1 MVLMVVKLLVI
12 EVVMVRMA
20 VCNDVYEGDDEEILL
35 ILMLMI
41 FVKEMMYVMLVV
53 LMIKVMRVMI

>member
-53 LMIKVMRVMI
+53 LIKMMRVMI

>member
-1 MVLMVVKLLVI
+1 MVLMVLKLLVI

-20 VCNDVYEGDDEEILL
+20 VCNDVCEGGDEEIPL

-53 LMIKVMRVMI
+53 LIKVMRVMI

>member
-12 EVVMVRMA
+12 AVVMVRMA
-20 VCNDVYEGDDEEILL
+20 VCNDVCECHDDEILL

-41 FVKEMMYVMLVV
+41 LLKEMMYVMLVV
-53 LMIKVMRVMI
+53 LSIKIMRLMI